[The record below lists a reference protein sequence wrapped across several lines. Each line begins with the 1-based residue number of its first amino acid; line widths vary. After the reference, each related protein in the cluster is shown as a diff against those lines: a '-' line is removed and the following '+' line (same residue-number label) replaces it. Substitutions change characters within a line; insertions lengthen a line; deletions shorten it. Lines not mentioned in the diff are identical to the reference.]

1 VARQGQFQYLFTP
14 IKLEAMTVPNRILM
28 AGHAT
33 GYFNLDGRPTE
44 RSVNYLLARAR
55 GGAGLLIT
63 APHHVVPLTSAA
75 HPGPRLSH

>member
-1 VARQGQFQYLFTP
+1 MLA
-14 IKLEAMTVPNRILM
+14 
-28 AGHAT
+28 HAT
-33 GYFNLDGRPTE
+33 GYFTLDCLPTE
-44 RSVNYLLARAR
+44 RTERAVDYLLARAR